1 MRTPARLLAP
11 ALPAAVAVAVLVAGC
26 TGPDD
31 APGAPG
37 APAASAAP
45 TASAPPSTPS
55 PTPTPSPSPSTPPPV
70 APAPVRWEAGPGE
83 VSPEI
88 KTAAVRVV
96 EGAGTWALT
105 TPAAGPA
112 GAVERAVATG
122 LVAEGADAGRLAE
135 ALSPLADDGAP
146 AAAARVV
153 YPQYGGLEADAAS
166 VMVVVEQEVLAA
178 DGTTA
183 TRGVTLDV
191 RLAPGP
197 DGTWRVTGVEPPPR
211 RPAGEPSAL
220 GRAVLD
226 DPRVHL
232 PPAAVD
238 DVRAGLVTD
247 EVLAVLQRLAVAH
260 EVDVSVLRTG
270 HPDEVFG
277 TDRTSNHTR
286 GRAVDVWRVDGRL
299 VVDPA
304 SRDVVVAAL
313 RAAAAAGATEVGGPV
328 DLDGGPGGGWFSD
341 DLHADHLHVGVTAGE
356 EPVSAEQLAAA
367 GG

>member
-1 MRTPARLLAP
+1 VRTPARLVAP
-11 ALPAAVAVAVLVAGC
+11 ALVVAVVAGC
-26 TGPDD
+26 TGAGPDP
-31 APGAPG
+31 AP
-37 APAASAAP
+37 PAASTAP
-45 TASAPPSTPS
+45 TASATTTAPQPS
-55 PTPTPSPSPSTPPPV
+55 PTASASPAPSTPPPPA

-88 KTAAVRVV
+88 KTAAARVV
-96 EGAGTWALT
+96 EGAGTWALS

-112 GAVERAVATG
+112 GAVGRAVATG
-122 LVAEGADAGRLAE
+122 LVAEGTDAGRLAA
-135 ALSPLADDGAP
+135 ALAPLADDDAP

-166 VMVVVEQEVLAA
+166 VMVVVEQEVLSP

-183 TRGVTLDV
+183 ARGVSLDV

-197 DGTWRVTGVEPPPR
+197 DGTWRVTGVVPPPR

-247 EVLAVLQRLAVAH
+247 EVLAVLQRLAAAH

-341 DLHADHLHVGVTAGE
+341 DLHADHLHVGVTEGE

-367 GG
+367 AGG